1 MQNDFRDD
9 YHLKSL
15 IEHSRMLSRLDTDQK
30 TEDQSKRAEK
40 GKKYEDWFWKGIQ
53 GIYAVVI
60 TNKAFPLTRMKSSYP
75 TETIMEPLLVNP
87 YELRHIKQLDRH
99 YGDVPNQIV
108 LLMLDN
114 LKKSVSELSSS
125 IERWAYLFKD
135 SSMRSGVK
143 KLPET
148 KEIEDPEVI
157 AGKDEAIR
165 EFIERVDIKNLPY
178 EVRDRYLRAVRYYN
192 TAILD
197 IEEKATQKGRK
208 EGQIELLNQMLLE
221 GILTK
226 EQFNER
232 VKKLKIRLMSK

>member
-125 IERWAYLFKD
+125 IERWAYL
-135 SSMRSGVK
+135 
-143 KLPET
+143 L
-148 KEIEDPEVI
+148 
-157 AGKDEAIR
+157 
-165 EFIERVDIKNLPY
+165 
-178 EVRDRYLRAVRYYN
+178 DRKSV
-192 TAILD
+192 
-197 IEEKATQKGRK
+197 
-208 EGQIELLNQMLLE
+208 
-221 GILTK
+221 
-226 EQFNER
+226 
-232 VKKLKIRLMSK
+232 V